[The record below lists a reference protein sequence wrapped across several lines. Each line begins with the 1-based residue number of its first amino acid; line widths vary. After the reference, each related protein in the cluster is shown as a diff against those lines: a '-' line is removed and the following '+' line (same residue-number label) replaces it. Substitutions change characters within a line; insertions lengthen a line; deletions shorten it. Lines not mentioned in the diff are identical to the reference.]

1 MAVVQ
6 VSNAPSRSMYEQV
19 SGMVGIDENRPEGL
33 ILQSAAELPS
43 GEVQI
48 VSVWESA
55 DAAQTFLTS
64 RLFPAFEQAGVME
77 LVMASPMP
85 EALETFHLLR

>member
-6 VSNAPSRSMYEQV
+6 VSVAPNRSMYEQV
-19 SGMVGIDENRPEGL
+19 EEMVAVEENRPAGL
-33 ILQSAAELPS
+33 ILQSAAEMPS

-48 VSVWESA
+48 VSVWETA
-55 DAAQTFLTS
+55 EAAQDFVTS
-64 RLFPAFEQAGVME
+64 RLFPAFEKAGVME

-85 EALETFHLLR
+85 DALETFHLIR